1 MAMPYLVKVAILPR
15 CQRKER
21 PGCGGGPLQRL
32 HAAIA
37 LALLAGGCASAG
49 QSCPAAKSGW
59 FSGWGSGGSNAFVFG
74 LRHPWGCE
82 DRAAAPARLPA
93 PPAVPP
99 TAEPTSEGAPS
110 PSGSSLPR

>member
-59 FSGWGSGGSNAFVFG
+59 FSGWGSGGGNGFGFG
-74 LRHPWGCE
+74 LRHPWGGEGREQCL
-82 DRAAAPARLPA
+82 RVR
-93 PPAVPP
+93 PPPP
-99 TAEPTSEGAPS
+99 G
-110 PSGSSLPR
+110 GL